1 MKTAAQLRLADI
13 KKRAKASK
21 GTSSG
26 ADVEASK
33 DPAEVV
39 VPQDQ
44 RPQHRLGW
52 IPFVGEKVDTID
64 WARKEIQVCTQL
76 LEKGRAVI
84 EGDGESGDQEVRA
97 GVCRRVSADGESFM
111 NGIRE
116 RAIRR

>member
-13 KKRAKASK
+13 EKRAKASK
-21 GTSSG
+21 GNASG
-26 ADVEASK
+26 ADVEASR
-33 DPAEVV
+33 DLAEVV

-76 LEKGRAVI
+76 LEEGRAVI
-84 EGDGESGDQEVRA
+84 EGEKASGDQEVRA
-97 GVCRRVSADGESFM
+97 GASRCVCVL
-111 NGIRE
+111 I
-116 RAIRR
+116 I